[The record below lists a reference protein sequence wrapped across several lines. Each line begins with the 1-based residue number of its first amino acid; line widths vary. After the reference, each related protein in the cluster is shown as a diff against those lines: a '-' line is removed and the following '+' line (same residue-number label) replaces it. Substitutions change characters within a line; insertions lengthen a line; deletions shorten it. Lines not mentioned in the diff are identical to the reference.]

1 SGDHAMLSC
10 LVGVTFGATQPP
22 NPPHAPSHP
31 TRAEIVAKIRQAN
44 DGKWYRTVTF
54 TQATTKPNGDVE
66 TWYEAATVPGLLRID
81 IAPLDSG
88 RALVFRS
95 DSLYQIEHG
104 SISKVMPFIHP
115 LMTLAFDIYI
125 DPADRTASRLQGLG
139 FDLTK
144 VHEGTW
150 QDRKVWVIGA
160 DSAADTTSK
169 QFWVDQER
177 MLFVRMLEA
186 APNGKLIDTRFDGY
200 QPLAGGWIE
209 TEVLFLVD
217 GQVRGKEEYSDI
229 KAGMTFEEGLFSPAP
244 WQKAGWIGH

>member
-1 SGDHAMLSC
+1 MLSL
-10 LVGVTFGATQPP
+10 LVAATLGGALPP
-22 NPPHAPSHP
+22 KPPRTRALP
-31 TRAEIVAKIRQAN
+31 TGAEIVTRMRQAY

-54 TQATTKPNGDVE
+54 TQATTKPSGDVE

-88 RALVFRS
+88 RALLFRN

-104 SISKVMPFIHP
+104 SVSKVIPFIHP
-115 LMTLAFDIYI
+115 LMTLGFDVYI
-125 DPADRTASRLQGLG
+125 DPAERTISRLQGLG
-139 FDLTK
+139 FDLGK
-144 VHEGTW
+144 VHEGSW

-177 MLFVRMLEA
+177 MLFVRMLDA
-186 APNGKLIDTRFDGY
+186 APNGKLIDTRFNGY
-200 QPLAGGWIE
+200 QALGGGWIE

-229 KAGMTFEEGLFSPAP
+229 KTGMTFEAGLFSPAP
-244 WQKAGWIGH
+244 WQKAGWIGQ

>member
-1 SGDHAMLSC
+1 MLS
-10 LVGVTFGATQPP
+10 LLAAVTFGAALPP
-22 NPPHAPSHP
+22 IQTHVPALP
-31 TRAEIVAKIRQAN
+31 TGAEIVARMRQAY

-88 RALVFRS
+88 RALVFRN

-104 SISKVMPFIHP
+104 AITKVLEFVHP
-115 LMTLAFDIYI
+115 LMTLGFDIYI
-125 DPADRTASRLQGLG
+125 DPADRTVSRLQGLG

-160 DSAADTTSK
+160 DSAADTACLKASM
-169 QFWVDQER
+169 R
-177 MLFVRMLEA
+177 
-186 APNGKLIDTRFDGY
+186 AP
-200 QPLAGGWIE
+200 PLV
-209 TEVLFLVD
+209 T
-217 GQVRGKEEYSDI
+217 
-229 KAGMTFEEGLFSPAP
+229 P
-244 WQKAGWIGH
+244 

>member
-1 SGDHAMLSC
+1 MLSF
-10 LVGVTFGATQPP
+10 LVAVTLGAAIPP
-22 NPPHAPSHP
+22 IQRHAPALP
-31 TRAEIVAKIRQAN
+31 TGAEIVARMRQAY

-54 TQATTKPNGDVE
+54 TQATTRPNGDVE

-88 RALVFRS
+88 RALVFRN

-104 SISKVMPFIHP
+104 AISKVLPFIHP

-125 DPADRTASRLQGLG
+125 DPADRTVSRLQGLG

-177 MLFVRMLEA
+177 LLFVRMLEA
-186 APNGKLIDTRFDGY
+186 APNGKLVDTRFNGY

-229 KAGMTFEEGLFSPAP
+229 KAGMTFDAGLFIPSP
-244 WQKAGWIGH
+244 WQAAGWIGH

>member
-1 SGDHAMLSC
+1 MLSF
-10 LVGVTFGATQPP
+10 LVAVTFGAAIPP
-22 NPPHAPSHP
+22 IQRHAPALP
-31 TRAEIVAKIRQAN
+31 TGAEIVARMRQAY

-54 TQATTKPNGDVE
+54 TQATTRPNGDVE

-88 RALVFRS
+88 RALVFRN

-104 SISKVMPFIHP
+104 AISKVLPFIHP

-125 DPADRTASRLQGLG
+125 DPADRTVSRLQGLG
-139 FDLTK
+139 FDLSK

-177 MLFVRMLEA
+177 LLFVRMLEA
-186 APNGKLIDTRFDGY
+186 APNGKLVDTRFNGY

-229 KAGMTFEEGLFSPAP
+229 KAGMTLDAGLFIPSP
-244 WQKAGWIGH
+244 WQAAGWIGH